1 MTLVSFDGITVALT
15 EVQDNPAKYARA
27 LERAK
32 KVPGHAVC
40 RCLPES
46 PRAPLRLVIRRYGA
60 LFHLARWPDD
70 GHRHNAKTCS
80 FYRAVSQ
87 PDRSSSDTLAAIR
100 TIAGGL
106 DVKLSTSL
114 SVRTVGQS
122 TRQSSDQTSSGTS
135 RRPAPLLGF
144 LQRVWEDAG
153 LNEWAGAPSRGW
165 GACNAQLLS
174 VLGDGKLNG
183 KSMQDVLH
191 VMRRYDD
198 ADSSS
203 VLAEFQS
210 FLDRI
215 VTTPARS
222 NRGLLIAELRSV
234 EPSRYGFVVRLRQTR
249 ETFFASKAVI
259 DSAADSFRSA
269 WAMIGDACAR
279 VVTLAVIERT
289 KEGNL
294 RIVDCALQLCN
305 STFLPCDSSFEVAMA
320 NRLVAQRRRFVKPM
334 RLERGDAMLPDF
346 RLTDTTVPTAIE
358 VYGMQ
363 GNAQYMARKAEK
375 QALYARERTPCV
387 EWVPPDDLASV
398 RLPDGA

>member
-1 MTLVSFDGITVALT
+1 
-15 EVQDNPAKYARA
+15 
-27 LERAK
+27 
-32 KVPGHAVC
+32 
-40 RCLPES
+40 
-46 PRAPLRLVIRRYGA
+46 
-60 LFHLARWPDD
+60 
-70 GHRHNAKTCS
+70 
-80 FYRAVSQ
+80 VSQ

-122 TRQSSDQTSSGTS
+122 TRQSSDQTSGDTS
-135 RRPAPLLGF
+135 RRAAPLLGF

-222 NRGLLIAELRSV
+222 DRGLLIAELRSV

-363 GNAQYMARKAEK
+363 GNAQYMARKAK
-375 QALYARERTPCV
+375 NRRCTRANGRHASNGC
-387 EWVPPDDLASV
+387 PPDDLASV